1 MIKYTYIA
9 ILGHKKCISQRGSNV
24 FLRGGGGGISV
35 TTHLRKMFHSP
46 CSVSLRYNTRY
57 CISSATSCYVVIG
70 GVRNFV
76 VNACMKFLMLC
87 DFDQPVIS
95 IGRLKYVVLV
105 VKLGEIFRQGAKI
118 QILFILDQ

>member
-1 MIKYTYIA
+1 MYF
-9 ILGHKKCISQRGSNV
+9 SE
-24 FLRGGGGGISV
+24 GGGGISV